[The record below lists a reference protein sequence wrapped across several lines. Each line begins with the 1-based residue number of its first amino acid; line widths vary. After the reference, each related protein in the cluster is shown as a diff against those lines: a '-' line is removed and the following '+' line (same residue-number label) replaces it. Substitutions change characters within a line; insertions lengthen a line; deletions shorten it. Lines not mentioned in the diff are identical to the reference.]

1 MPNYK
6 KSLGWALIDVV
17 TLGIPLYIRY
27 LFVKPCENSED
38 ISGGFPDY
46 LYLAM
51 AYPSVVTRNQSRG
64 VCLIFNTGECEA
76 HSPG

>member
-27 LFVKPCENSED
+27 LFVNPVKTLK
-38 ISGGFPDY
+38 ISAVVFPIIFI
-46 LYLAM
+46 LLW
-51 AYPSVVTRNQSRG
+51 
-64 VCLIFNTGECEA
+64 LIL
-76 HSPG
+76 PW